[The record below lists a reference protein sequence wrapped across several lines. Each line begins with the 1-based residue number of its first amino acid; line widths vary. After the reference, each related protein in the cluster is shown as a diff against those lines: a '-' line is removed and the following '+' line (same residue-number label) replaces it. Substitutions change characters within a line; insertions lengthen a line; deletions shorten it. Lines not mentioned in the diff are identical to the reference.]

1 MAADGPKR
9 YLIIVQFPPDMF
21 ASDLT
26 KRVPSIRNVIS
37 SLCNDE
43 MEQFFRS
50 PEGNTFG
57 MFFKTAKP
65 MPVIKSVLDGAT
77 TNADHFMVVEIGET
91 ATSKGFTRTLTW
103 LQRH

>member
-1 MAADGPKR
+1 MVADGPKR
-9 YLIIVQFPPDMF
+9 YLAVIQFSPDMF
-21 ASDLT
+21 AADLA
-26 KRVPSIRNVIS
+26 KRVPSIRNFIG

-57 MFFKTAKP
+57 LFFKSGKP
-65 MPVIKSVLDGAT
+65 LPVIKSVLDGAT
-77 TNADHFMVVEIGET
+77 SNADHFMVVEIGEN
-91 ATSKGFTRTLTW
+91 AASKGFTRALTW